1 MTCHWFILMALFLC
15 QLWCK
20 DGFRKQENQINV
32 NKSCSSCGC
41 SNVAAQDFSVASE
54 PRVNKTQWV
63 SYYHI
68 PRMDCAAEEQMV
80 RMALASYAEH
90 IQELHFDLPARHLA
104 VYHSTQDEKITQCLQ
119 RLGLGA
125 ELQQTQP
132 HYEPVEKPKRFELVL
147 QPMQHKTS
155 FTMVVTH

>member
-1 MTCHWFILMALFLC
+1 MPLVYTDGIVLC

-90 IQELHFDLPARHLA
+90 IQELYFDLPARHLA

-132 HYEPVEKPKRFELVL
+132 HYEPIEKPKRFDQVPQL
-147 QPMQHKTS
+147 MQHKTGT
-155 FTMVVTH
+155 TMAITH

>member
-1 MTCHWFILMALFLC
+1 MALE
-15 QLWCK
+15 
-20 DGFRKQENQINV
+20 KQENQINV

-104 VYHSTQDEKITQCLQ
+104 VYHSTQDEKLLSACN
-119 RLGLGA
+119 
-125 ELQQTQP
+125 
-132 HYEPVEKPKRFELVL
+132 V
-147 QPMQHKTS
+147 
-155 FTMVVTH
+155 